1 MELFCLLLR
10 KLPPKSSNL
19 GLHKSCCKKLWLHY
33 CLLSLSW
40 LSTLQIQT
48 RGRQSWVSPR
58 WPLHSDVPSHA
69 GCPLGFYGKDCALVC
84 ECQNGADCDHISG
97 QCTCRTGF
105 MGKRC
110 EQSECERAASLGAA
124 LSQSQRSYAAGDVK
138 AEPTA
143 RRVFELLVGHF
154 PAQLTSPPR
163 DPAALGFLLAVFVLR
178 ILLRN
183 WSAIWVEGVW
193 LRGWRQ
199 YSSFPSV
206 HPGSRF
212 LPFLFLERG
221 CSEL

>member
-19 GLHKSCCKKLWLHY
+19 GLRKSRCKKLWLKY
-33 CLLSLSW
+33 CLYSLLAQHPSDSDTWEAEVSVSSMASW
-40 LSTLQIQT
+40 LCCPFSRRMSPGLLWKGLRVGVRVSERSRLRPHLRAVYLPHGLHGEALRAEWVWARSIP
-48 RGRQSWVSPR
+48 GRCCFPR
-58 WPLHSDVPSHA
+58 ASVP
-69 GCPLGFYGKDCALVC
+69 
-84 ECQNGADCDHISG
+84 
-97 QCTCRTGF
+97 TW
-105 MGKRC
+105 
-110 EQSECERAASLGAA
+110 
-124 LSQSQRSYAAGDVK
+124 
-138 AEPTA
+138 PTA